1 MLGMDLRMKGR
12 EASGDCWLM
21 VLVVKGRWYRAVALA
36 KA

>member
-1 MLGMDLRMKGR
+1 MLGIDLRINGR

-21 VLVVKGRWYRAVALA
+21 VLVVNGRWYRAVALA